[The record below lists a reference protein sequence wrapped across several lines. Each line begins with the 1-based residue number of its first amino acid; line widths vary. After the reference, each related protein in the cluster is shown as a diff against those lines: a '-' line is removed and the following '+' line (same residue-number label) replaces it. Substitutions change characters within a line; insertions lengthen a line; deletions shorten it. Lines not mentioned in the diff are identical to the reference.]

1 MMKTAERKRSA
12 TNPKEGH
19 PTLVINLSRTG
30 FHQGAMLGR
39 ALFAVALGLIPSSAL
54 RASLPSTL
62 LRTHRTLHRR
72 CAPPVANATM
82 PSAEERAKKLD
93 IMKVALST
101 AISTEKYEEAA
112 RLRDQLNSLQ
122 VDDEVAV
129 LQANAAFYNAFTAGD
144 LKAMSALW
152 VSEGEETTC
161 AHPGFPHLHG
171 IAAILDSWQQIFA
184 NSNMKIQPEK
194 VRCKLLRGGLSATV
208 TCVERVDGPGDN
220 ALTATNVFEKSADGH
235 WRMITHQAGP
245 VVSQRRADMGD
256 MGP

>member
-1 MMKTAERKRSA
+1 
-12 TNPKEGH
+12 
-19 PTLVINLSRTG
+19 
-30 FHQGAMLGR
+30 MLAR
-39 ALFAVALGLIPSSAL
+39 ALFVLALGLIPSSAL
-54 RASLPSTL
+54 RASLPSTM
-62 LRTHRTLHRR
+62 LRAHHAVHRR
-72 CAPPVANATM
+72 CAPPVVIANATM
-82 PSAEERAKKLD
+82 APAEVRAKRLD
-93 IMKVALST
+93 HMKMALSS
-101 AISTEKYEEAA
+101 AISSGKYDEAA

-144 LKAMSALW
+144 LAAMSALW
-152 VSEGEETTC
+152 VDDGEETTC

-171 IAAILDSWQQIFA
+171 HSAILDSWQQIFA

-220 ALTATNVFEKSADGH
+220 ALTATNVFEKSGDGH

-245 VVSQRRADMGD
+245 VVPQR
-256 MGP
+256 GPGMEGMEP